1 MHSETGHLQLALLN
15 KASSFLKEFPKND
28 KTRNSVL
35 RYLNSWDSSSSGNA
49 YLQYRLMNQ
58 ISIFAYLKRV
68 LKSAF
73 AIRHFSKLSIISGLT
88 EDFNAT
94 YQVLII
100 SWCKGS
106 DFDHNGCYTDRY
118 FNSSV
123 RQHSNALWLLISVDG
138 ELPKTTE
145 HNVRIYAKAKTSFLK
160 GVLFF
165 LKKSIQIFISAKANP
180 YQIQHMLSAESFF
193 AEKIANT
200 VSALQVQYDF
210 KTVIQPYE
218 AQPFQHAINRE
229 LRQLGVRTVGYLH
242 SVLPPL
248 PTDLIYREDAPELLY
263 VHGKG
268 QMEIMHRLLNW
279 DMALL
284 RFTPSLRYKKK
295 LTISFSGWIFLP
307 YNFAD
312 PQKILN
318 ALDFY
323 FSNLTPGTLPV
334 LTTRCHP
341 AKMQSVKHIKLMDR
355 IADLISKHKTLF
367 GQHSTRQ
374 VSIFIGATA
383 AIIEAMER
391 DVEVIHITDAP
402 LMESHQQAIWN
413 GLDVQ
418 STHAN
423 VFEYRLLQKESY
435 ICMGEDERELSSIIF
450 ENVE

>member
-1 MHSETGHLQLALLN
+1 MKSETGYLQLTLLN
-15 KASSFLKEFPKND
+15 KASNYLKEFPKND
-28 KTRNSVL
+28 KIGNSVL
-35 RYLNSWDSSSSGNA
+35 RYLNSWDSSSPGNA
-49 YLQYRLMNQ
+49 YLQYRLINQ
-58 ISIFAYLKRV
+58 ISFFSYLKRV
-68 LKSAF
+68 LKCAF

-88 EDFNAT
+88 EDFIAS
-94 YQVLII
+94 YQVLMI

-106 DFDHNGCYTDRY
+106 DFDHKGCYTDRY

-123 RQHSNALWLLISVDG
+123 SRYSNALWLLISVDG

-145 HNVRIYAKAKTSFLK
+145 HNVRIYAKEKTSLLK

-165 LKKSIQIFISAKANP
+165 LKNSIQVFISEKANP
-180 YQIQHMLSAESFF
+180 CQIQHLLSAESFF
-193 AEKIANT
+193 AQQIART
-200 VSALQVQYDF
+200 VSDLQVQYDF
-210 KTVIQPYE
+210 QTVIQPYE
-218 AQPFQHAINRE
+218 AQPFQHAINKE
-229 LRQLGVRTVGYLH
+229 LRQLGVFTIGYLH

-295 LTISFSGWIFLP
+295 LAVSFSGWIFLP

-312 PQKILN
+312 SKKILN

-323 FSNLTPGTLPV
+323 FSNLPPGTLPA

-341 AKMQSVKHIKLMDR
+341 AKMQSVKHIKLMDG
-355 IADLISKHKTLF
+355 IADLISKHKALF
-367 GQHSTRQ
+367 DHHSTKQ

-383 AIIEAMER
+383 AIIEALER
-391 DVEVIHITDAP
+391 EVEVIHITDTP
-402 LMESHQQAIWN
+402 LMESHQQEIWN
-413 GLDVQ
+413 YLDVQ
-418 STHAN
+418 SKHAN
-423 VFEYRLLQKESY
+423 VFEYRLIHKESY
-435 ICMGEDERELSSIIF
+435 ICMGEDDRELSSIIF